1 MGGFILGQKV
11 KQELPLSNN
20 DTIKPKTWQKM
31 TITEKA
37 SKKNELLKQGGMPR
51 FLEYKDSIS
60 TDATNRREAE
70 INKAAS
76 SRGMTRSEYERWYKK
91 NEKKPDVPA
100 SGDNAISLKESRD
113 SDSKIT
119 SKKGCGIAKEANRQN
134 KKQIFR

>member
-60 TDATNRREAE
+60 TDATNRRETD
-70 INKAAS
+70 INKTAS
-76 SRGMTRSEYERWYKK
+76 EKGMTRVEYEKWYKK
-91 NEKKPDVPA
+91 NKNKPDAPVCNLNTEKSDGGKGSCTTGNKA
-100 SGDNAISLKESRD
+100 DKRTTRD
-113 SDSKIT
+113 I
-119 SKKGCGIAKEANRQN
+119 R
-134 KKQIFR
+134 